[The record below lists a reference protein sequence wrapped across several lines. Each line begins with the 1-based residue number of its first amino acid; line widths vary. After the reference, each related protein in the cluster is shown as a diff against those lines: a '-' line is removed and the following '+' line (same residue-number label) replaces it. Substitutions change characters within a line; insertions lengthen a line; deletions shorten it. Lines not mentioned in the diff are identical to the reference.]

1 MKIVIITNLFPPE
14 FIGGYELL
22 ILEIAAMLSKKGHDI
37 VVATTP
43 LINHHENNTST
54 EYQVR
59 RILHNTGLSLD
70 PPDGSRLL
78 KRTYIDMSNIAAIRN
93 LLEEVQPDRIMLG
106 NIDGIGGLGII
117 CYLHECGYKTVLY
130 LADNPFQEITQTNEI
145 WECFNK
151 LYRADRALQNLAI
164 IALSEG
170 IVQET
175 VHTLS
180 SKLGREHYIP
190 GTVRAEE
197 ETINESTKNTAITRF
212 VFSSRVAPHK
222 GIHIMLEAAKKLVE
236 LGETDFQIDV
246 FGGGNIPDLIQKAHA
261 FGLKEQVKY
270 VGLVERL
277 EMIERYREYDGLLFP
292 TWMREP
298 LGLVAIEAAA
308 KGCIPIITAQT
319 GAAEWL
325 HTSDCIK
332 IERTAEGLA
341 GGMQRVMYMTPDERQ
356 SMGNNLKKNIKK
368 YFAEDRWHP
377 RIEEVLMN
385 QRQPN
390 KKVNL
395 RAVEDAFFAIL
406 RMWRG

>member
-1 MKIVIITNLFPPE
+1 
-14 FIGGYELL
+14 
-22 ILEIAAMLSKKGHDI
+22 
-37 VVATTP
+37 
-43 LINHHENNTST
+43 
-54 EYQVR
+54 
-59 RILHNTGLSLD
+59 
-70 PPDGSRLL
+70 
-78 KRTYIDMSNIAAIRN
+78 
-93 LLEEVQPDRIMLG
+93 
-106 NIDGIGGLGII
+106 
-117 CYLHECGYKTVLY
+117 
-130 LADNPFQEITQTNEI
+130 
-145 WECFNK
+145 
-151 LYRADRALQNLAI
+151 
-164 IALSEG
+164 
-170 IVQET
+170 
-175 VHTLS
+175 
-180 SKLGREHYIP
+180 
-190 GTVRAEE
+190 
-197 ETINESTKNTAITRF
+197 
-212 VFSSRVAPHK
+212 
-222 GIHIMLEAAKKLVE
+222 MLEAAKKLVE